1 MKGHLK
7 KRSKDSW
14 TIVVDLG
21 LKANGERNQ
30 KWKSSKG
37 SKKEAEAL
45 LARMLTELEDG
56 VFIDAKKTSVSEY
69 LDKWIA
75 SIKGS
80 VSATTYERY
89 KQLCDKHLKPTI
101 GNIALNKLQAIK
113 ISEMY
118 SNAIVSGRVDKK
130 GGLSKQTVL
139 HMHRVLKRALSQA
152 VKWGL
157 ISKNPCDAVD
167 NIPKPD
173 KKERLTFTTEET
185 LELLN
190 QLDGHVL
197 YLPVVIA
204 VTTGMRRGEI
214 LGLRWKDI
222 DLEQKR
228 IQIRQIVIET
238 REFGIEIKQPKTDSS
253 SRTVALPQMTIDAI
267 TKHRVEQAKL
277 ALQIGKGLTPESML
291 FDEISGLNV
300 PGSLTARFR
309 KFIKSRKFKRV
320 TFHDLRH
327 THATHLLEQNIHPKI
342 VSERLGHST
351 IALTMNTY
359 SHVMPTMQEEA
370 ASKVDDMLSIT
381 GHNKGT

>member
-1 MKGHLK
+1 MKGHLT

-21 LKANGERNQ
+21 LKANGKRNQ
-30 KWKSSKG
+30 KWKSTKG
-37 SKKEAEAL
+37 TKKEAEAL

-56 VFIDAKKTSVSEY
+56 VYIDAKKTSVSGY

-80 VSATTYERY
+80 VSSTTYERY

-101 GNIALNKLQAIK
+101 GNIALNKLQAIR
-113 ISEMY
+113 ISELY
-118 SNAIVSGRVDKK
+118 SVAMESGRIDGK

-157 ISKNPCDAVD
+157 ISRNPCDAVD
-167 NIPKPD
+167 NIPKPN

-185 LELLN
+185 LSLLE
-190 QLDGHVL
+190 QLEGNRL
-197 YLPVVIA
+197 QLPVLLA

-222 DLEQKR
+222 DLDKKR
-228 IQIRQIVIET
+228 LCIRQIVIET
-238 REFGIEIKQPKTDSS
+238 REYGLEVKQPKTDSS
-253 SRTVALPQMTIDAI
+253 SRTIALPRIAI
-267 TKHRVEQAKL
+267 EAIKKYRVEQAQL
-277 ALQIGKGLTPESML
+277 CLQLGKGLTPESML
-291 FDEISGLNV
+291 FDEFSGLNIPNRITV
-300 PGSLTARFR
+300 NFR
-309 KFIKSRKFKRV
+309 SFIKTHGFKHV

-370 ASKVDDMLSIT
+370 ANKVDDMLGNS
-381 GHNKGT
+381 GK

>member
-1 MKGHLK
+1 MKGHLT

-21 LKANGERNQ
+21 LKANGKRNQ
-30 KWKSSKG
+30 KWKSTKG
-37 SKKEAEAL
+37 TKKEAEAL

-56 VFIDAKKTSVSEY
+56 VYIDAKKTSVSGY

-80 VSATTYERY
+80 VSSTTHERY

-101 GNIALNKLQAIK
+101 GNIALNKLQAIR
-113 ISEMY
+113 ISELY
-118 SNAIVSGRVDKK
+118 SVAMESGRIDGK

-157 ISKNPCDAVD
+157 ISRNPCDAVD
-167 NIPKPD
+167 NIPKPN

-185 LELLN
+185 LSLLE
-190 QLDGHVL
+190 QLEGNRL
-197 YLPVVIA
+197 QLPVLLA

-222 DLEQKR
+222 DLDKKR
-228 IQIRQIVIET
+228 LCIRQIVIET
-238 REFGIEIKQPKTDSS
+238 REYGLEVKQPKTDSS
-253 SRTVALPQMTIDAI
+253 SRTIALPRIAI
-267 TKHRVEQAKL
+267 EAIKKYRVEQAEL
-277 ALQIGKGLTPESML
+277 CLQLGKGLTPESML
-291 FDEISGLNV
+291 FDEFSGLNIPNRITV
-300 PGSLTARFR
+300 NFR
-309 KFIKSRKFKRV
+309 SFIKTHGFKHV

-370 ASKVDDMLSIT
+370 ANKVDDMLGNS
-381 GHNKGT
+381 GK

>member
-1 MKGHLK
+1 MKGHLT

-21 LKANGERNQ
+21 LKANGKRNQ
-30 KWKSSKG
+30 KWKSTKG
-37 SKKEAEAL
+37 TKKEAEAL

-56 VFIDAKKTSVSEY
+56 VYIDAKKTSVSGY

-80 VSATTYERY
+80 VSSTTHERY

-101 GNIALNKLQAIK
+101 GNIALNKLQAIR
-113 ISEMY
+113 ISELY
-118 SNAIVSGRVDKK
+118 SVAMESGRIDGK

-157 ISKNPCDAVD
+157 ISRNPCDAVD
-167 NIPKPD
+167 NIPKPN

-185 LELLN
+185 LSLLE
-190 QLDGHVL
+190 QLEGNRL
-197 YLPVVIA
+197 QLPVLLA

-222 DLEQKR
+222 DLDKKR
-228 IQIRQIVIET
+228 LCIRQIVIET
-238 REFGIEIKQPKTDSS
+238 REYGLEVKQPKTDSS
-253 SRTVALPQMTIDAI
+253 SRTIALPRIAI
-267 TKHRVEQAKL
+267 EAIKKYRVEQAQL
-277 ALQIGKGLTPESML
+277 CLQLGKGLTPESML
-291 FDEISGLNV
+291 FDEFSGLNIPNRITV
-300 PGSLTARFR
+300 NFR
-309 KFIKSRKFKRV
+309 SFIKTHGFKHV

-370 ASKVDDMLSIT
+370 ANKVDDMLGNS
-381 GHNKGT
+381 GK

>member
-1 MKGHLK
+1 
-7 KRSKDSW
+7 
-14 TIVVDLG
+14 
-21 LKANGERNQ
+21 
-30 KWKSSKG
+30 
-37 SKKEAEAL
+37 
-45 LARMLTELEDG
+45 MLTELEDG
-56 VFIDAKKTSVSEY
+56 VYIDAKKTSVSDY

-80 VSATTYERY
+80 VSSTTYERY
-89 KQLCDKHLKPTI
+89 KQLCEKHLKPTI
-101 GNIALNKLQAIK
+101 GNIALNKLQAIR
-113 ISEMY
+113 ISELY
-118 SNAIVSGRVDKK
+118 SVALESGRIDGN

-157 ISKNPCDAVD
+157 LSRNPCDAVD
-167 NIPKPD
+167 NIPKPN

-185 LELLN
+185 LSLLE
-190 QLDGHVL
+190 QLNGNPL
-197 YLPVVIA
+197 YLPVLIA

-222 DLEQKR
+222 DLDKKR
-228 IQIRQIVIET
+228 FYIRQIVIET
-238 REFGIEIKQPKTDSS
+238 REYGLEVKQPKTDSS
-253 SRTVALPQMTIDAI
+253 SRTIALPQIAIDAI
-267 TKHRVEQAKL
+267 KKYRVEQAEL
-277 ALQIGKGLTPESML
+277 CLQLGKGLTPESML
-291 FDEISGLNV
+291 FDEFSGLNV
-300 PGSLTARFR
+300 PNRITINFR
-309 KFIKSRKFKRV
+309 SFIKAHGFKHV

-370 ASKVDDMLSIT
+370 ANKVDELFGNS
-381 GHNKGT
+381 GK

>member
-21 LKANGERNQ
+21 LKANGKRNQ
-30 KWKSSKG
+30 KWKSTKG
-37 SKKEAEAL
+37 TKKDAEAL

-56 VFIDAKKTSVSEY
+56 VYIDAKKTSVSDY

-80 VSATTYERY
+80 VSSTTYERY

-101 GNIALNKLQAIK
+101 GNIALNKLQAIR
-113 ISEMY
+113 ISELY
-118 SNAIVSGRVDKK
+118 SDAMESGRIDGN

-157 ISKNPCDAVD
+157 LSRNPCDAVD
-167 NIPKPD
+167 NIPKPS

-185 LELLN
+185 LSLLE
-190 QLDGHVL
+190 QLGGNPL
-197 YLPVVIA
+197 YLPVLIA
-204 VTTGMRRGEI
+204 VTTGMRRGEV

-222 DLEQKR
+222 DLDKKR
-228 IQIRQIVIET
+228 LYIRQIVIET
-238 REFGIEIKQPKTDSS
+238 REYGLEVKQPKTDSS
-253 SRTVALPQMTIDAI
+253 SRTIALPQIAI
-267 TKHRVEQAKL
+267 EAIKKYRVEQAEL
-277 ALQIGKGLTPESML
+277 CLQLGKGLTPESML
-291 FDEISGLNV
+291 FDEFSGLNV
-300 PGSLTARFR
+300 PNRITVNFR
-309 KFIKSRKFKRV
+309 SFIKAHGFKHV

-370 ASKVDDMLSIT
+370 ANKVDELFRNS
-381 GHNKGT
+381 GK

>member
-1 MKGHLK
+1 MKGHLR

-21 LKANGERNQ
+21 LKANGKRNQ
-30 KWKSSKG
+30 KWKSIKG
-37 SKKEAEAL
+37 TKKEAEAL

-56 VFIDAKKTSVSEY
+56 VYIDAKKTSVCEY
-69 LDKWIA
+69 LDKWIV

-80 VSATTYERY
+80 VSSTTYERY

-101 GNIALNKLQAIK
+101 GNIALNKLQVIR
-113 ISEMY
+113 ISELY
-118 SNAIVSGRVDKK
+118 SNAIEAGRIDGK

-157 ISKNPCDAVD
+157 LSRNPCDAVD
-167 NIPKPD
+167 NIPKPS

-185 LELLN
+185 LSLLE
-190 QLDGHVL
+190 QLEGNRLQFPVL
-197 YLPVVIA
+197 LA

-222 DLEQKR
+222 DLDKKR
-228 IQIRQIVIET
+228 LYIRQIVIET
-238 REFGIEIKQPKTDSS
+238 RENGIEIKQPKTDAS
-253 SRTVALPQMTIDAI
+253 SRTIALPQIAI
-267 TKHRVEQAKL
+267 EAIKKYRVEQAEL
-277 ALQIGKGLTPESML
+277 CLQLGKGLTPESML
-291 FDEISGLNV
+291 FDEYSGLNV
-300 PGSLTARFR
+300 PNRITVNFR
-309 KFIKSRKFKRV
+309 SFIKSHGFKHV

-370 ASKVDDMLSIT
+370 ANKVDDML
-381 GHNKGT
+381 GKLGK

>member
-21 LKANGERNQ
+21 FKANGKRNQ
-30 KWKSSKG
+30 KWKSIKG
-37 SKKEAEAL
+37 TKKEAEAL

-56 VFIDAKKTSVSEY
+56 VYIDAKKTSVSDY

-80 VSATTYERY
+80 VSSTTYERY

-101 GNIALNKLQAIK
+101 GNIALNKLQAIR
-113 ISEMY
+113 ISELY
-118 SNAIVSGRVDKK
+118 SVAMESGRIDGK

-157 ISKNPCDAVD
+157 LSRNPCDAVD
-167 NIPKPD
+167 NIPKPN

-185 LELLN
+185 LSLLE
-190 QLDGHVL
+190 QLEGNRL
-197 YLPVVIA
+197 QLPVLLA

-222 DLEQKR
+222 NLDKKR
-228 IQIRQIVIET
+228 LYIRQIVIET
-238 REFGIEIKQPKTDSS
+238 RENGLEVKQPKTDAS
-253 SRTVALPQMTIDAI
+253 SRTIALPQIAIDAI
-267 TKHRVEQAKL
+267 KKYRVEQAEL
-277 ALQIGKGLTPESML
+277 CLQLGKGLTPESML
-291 FDEISGLNV
+291 FNEYSGLNV
-300 PGSLTARFR
+300 PNRITVNFR
-309 KFIKSRKFKRV
+309 SFIKSHGFKHV

-370 ASKVDDMLSIT
+370 ANKVDELFGNS
-381 GHNKGT
+381 GK

>member
-21 LKANGERNQ
+21 LKANGKRNQ
-30 KWKSSKG
+30 KWKSTKG
-37 SKKEAEAL
+37 TKKEAEAL
-45 LARMLTELEDG
+45 LARMLAELEDG
-56 VFIDAKKTSVSEY
+56 VYIDAKKTSVSDY
-69 LDKWIA
+69 LDKWIV

-80 VSATTYERY
+80 VSSTTYERY
-89 KQLCDKHLKPTI
+89 QQLCDKHLKPTI
-101 GNIALNKLQAIK
+101 GNIALNKLQAIR
-113 ISEMY
+113 ISELY
-118 SNAIVSGRVDKK
+118 SVAMESGRIDGK

-139 HMHRVLKRALSQA
+139 HMHRVLKRTLSQA

-157 ISKNPCDAVD
+157 LSRNPCDAVD
-167 NIPKPD
+167 NIPKPS

-185 LELLN
+185 LSLLE
-190 QLDGHVL
+190 QLNGNPL
-197 YLPVVIA
+197 YLPVLIA

-222 DLEQKR
+222 DLDKKR
-228 IQIRQIVIET
+228 LYIRQIVIET
-238 REFGIEIKQPKTDSS
+238 RQYGLEVKQPKTDAS
-253 SRTVALPQMTIDAI
+253 SRTIALPQIAI
-267 TKHRVEQAKL
+267 EAIKKYRVEQAEL
-277 ALQIGKGLTPESML
+277 CLQLGKGLTPESML
-291 FDEISGLNV
+291 FNEYSGLNV
-300 PGSLTARFR
+300 PNRITVNFR
-309 KFIKSRKFKRV
+309 SFIKSHGFKHV

-370 ASKVDDMLSIT
+370 ANKVDELFGNS
-381 GHNKGT
+381 GK

>member
-21 LKANGERNQ
+21 LKANGKRNQ
-30 KWKSSKG
+30 KWKSIKG
-37 SKKEAEAL
+37 TKKDAEAL

-56 VFIDAKKTSVSEY
+56 VYIDAKKTSVSDY

-80 VSATTYERY
+80 VSSTTYERY

-101 GNIALNKLQAIK
+101 GNIALNKLQAIR
-113 ISEMY
+113 ISELY
-118 SNAIVSGRVDKK
+118 SNAIEAGRIDGK

-157 ISKNPCDAVD
+157 LSRNPCDAVD
-167 NIPKPD
+167 NIPKPN

-185 LELLN
+185 LSLLE
-190 QLDGHVL
+190 QLNCNPL
-197 YLPVVIA
+197 YLPVLIA

-222 DLEQKR
+222 DLDKKR
-228 IQIRQIVIET
+228 LYIRQIVIET
-238 REFGIEIKQPKTDSS
+238 RQYGLEVKQPKTDSS
-253 SRTVALPQMTIDAI
+253 SRTIALPQIAI
-267 TKHRVEQAKL
+267 EAIKKYRVEQAEL
-277 ALQIGKGLTPESML
+277 CLQLGKGLTPESML
-291 FDEISGLNV
+291 FNEYSGLNV
-300 PGSLTARFR
+300 PNRITVNFR
-309 KFIKSRKFKRV
+309 SFIKSHGFKHV

-370 ASKVDDMLSIT
+370 ANKVDELFGNS
-381 GHNKGT
+381 GK

>member
-21 LKANGERNQ
+21 LKANGKRNQ
-30 KWKSSKG
+30 KWKSTKG
-37 SKKEAEAL
+37 TKKEAEAL

-56 VFIDAKKTSVSEY
+56 VYIDAKKTSVSEY
-69 LDKWIA
+69 LDKWIT

-80 VSATTYERY
+80 VSSTTYERY

-101 GNIALNKLQAIK
+101 GNIALNKRISQLYSDAI
-113 ISEMY
+113 E
-118 SNAIVSGRVDKK
+118 SGRIDGK

-157 ISKNPCDAVD
+157 LSRNPCDAVD
-167 NIPKPD
+167 NIPKPS

-185 LELLN
+185 LSLLE
-190 QLDGHVL
+190 QLEGNRL
-197 YLPVVIA
+197 QLPVLLA

-222 DLEQKR
+222 DLDKKR
-228 IQIRQIVIET
+228 FYIRQIVIET
-238 REFGIEIKQPKTDSS
+238 RENGIEVKQPKTDAS
-253 SRTVALPQMTIDAI
+253 SRTIALPQIAI
-267 TKHRVEQAKL
+267 EAIKKYRVEQAEL
-277 ALQIGKGLTPESML
+277 CLQLGKGLTPESML
-291 FDEISGLNV
+291 FDEYSGLNIPNRITV
-300 PGSLTARFR
+300 NFR
-309 KFIKSRKFKRV
+309 SFIKSHGFKHV

-370 ASKVDDMLSIT
+370 ANKVDDMLGNS
-381 GHNKGT
+381 GK

>member
-21 LKANGERNQ
+21 LKANGKRNQ
-30 KWKSSKG
+30 KWKSTKG
-37 SKKEAEAL
+37 TKKDAEAL

-56 VFIDAKKTSVSEY
+56 VYIDAKKTSVSDY

-80 VSATTYERY
+80 VSSTTYERY

-101 GNIALNKLQAIK
+101 GNIALNKLQAIR
-113 ISEMY
+113 ISELY
-118 SNAIVSGRVDKK
+118 SDAIESGRIDGN
-130 GGLSKQTVL
+130 GGLSKQSVL

-157 ISKNPCDAVD
+157 LSRNPCDAVD
-167 NIPKPD
+167 NIPKPG

-185 LELLN
+185 LSLLE
-190 QLDGHVL
+190 QLEGNRL
-197 YLPVVIA
+197 QLPVLLA
-204 VTTGMRRGEI
+204 VTTGMRRGEV

-222 DLEQKR
+222 DLDKKR
-228 IQIRQIVIET
+228 LYIRQIVIET
-238 REFGIEIKQPKTDSS
+238 RENGLEVKQPKTDAS
-253 SRTVALPQMTIDAI
+253 SRTIALPQIAI
-267 TKHRVEQAKL
+267 EAIKKYRVEQAEL
-277 ALQIGKGLTPESML
+277 CLQLGKGLTPESML
-291 FDEISGLNV
+291 FDKYSGLNIPNRITV
-300 PGSLTARFR
+300 NFR
-309 KFIKSRKFKRV
+309 SFIKSHGFKHV

-370 ASKVDDMLSIT
+370 ANKVDEMFTINT
-381 GHNKGT
+381 KK

>member
-21 LKANGERNQ
+21 LKANGKRNQ
-30 KWKSSKG
+30 KWKSIKG
-37 SKKEAEAL
+37 TKKEAEAL

-56 VFIDAKKTSVSEY
+56 VYIDAKKTSVSDY

-80 VSATTYERY
+80 VSSTTYERY

-101 GNIALNKLQAIK
+101 GNIALNKLQAIR
-113 ISEMY
+113 ISELY
-118 SNAIVSGRVDKK
+118 SNAIESGRIDGK

-139 HMHRVLKRALSQA
+139 HMHRVFKRALSQA

-157 ISKNPCDAVD
+157 LSRNPCDAVD
-167 NIPKPD
+167 NIPKPN
-173 KKERLTFTTEET
+173 KKERLTFTTEGT
-185 LELLN
+185 LSLLE
-190 QLDGHVL
+190 QLNGNPL
-197 YLPVVIA
+197 YLPVLIA

-222 DLEQKR
+222 NLDKKR
-228 IQIRQIVIET
+228 LYIRQIVIET
-238 REFGIEIKQPKTDSS
+238 RENGIEVKQPKTDSS
-253 SRTVALPQMTIDAI
+253 SRTIALPQMAI
-267 TKHRVEQAKL
+267 EAIKKYRVEQAEL
-277 ALQIGKGLTPESML
+277 CLQLGKGLTPESML
-291 FDEISGLNV
+291 FDEYSGLNV
-300 PGSLTARFR
+300 PNRITVNFR
-309 KFIKSRKFKRV
+309 SFIKSHGFKHV

-359 SHVMPTMQEEA
+359 SHVMPNMQEEA
-370 ASKVDDMLSIT
+370 ANVTDRII
-381 GHNKGT
+381 GHCSNSGE

>member
-21 LKANGERNQ
+21 LKANGKRNQ
-30 KWKSSKG
+30 KWKSTKG
-37 SKKEAEAL
+37 TKKEAEAL

-56 VFIDAKKTSVSEY
+56 VYIDAKKTSVSDY
-69 LDKWIA
+69 LDKWIV

-80 VSATTYERY
+80 VSSTTYERY

-101 GNIALNKLQAIK
+101 GNIALNKLQAIR
-113 ISEMY
+113 ISELY
-118 SNAIVSGRVDKK
+118 SVAMESGRIDGK

-157 ISKNPCDAVD
+157 LSRNPCDAVD
-167 NIPKPD
+167 NIPKPS

-185 LELLN
+185 LSLLE
-190 QLDGHVL
+190 QLNGNPL
-197 YLPVVIA
+197 YLPVLIA

-222 DLEQKR
+222 DLDKKR
-228 IQIRQIVIET
+228 LYIRQIVIET
-238 REFGIEIKQPKTDSS
+238 RENGLEVKQPKTDAS
-253 SRTVALPQMTIDAI
+253 SRTIALPQIAI
-267 TKHRVEQAKL
+267 EAIKKYRVEQAEL
-277 ALQIGKGLTPESML
+277 CLQLGKGLTPESML
-291 FDEISGLNV
+291 FNEYSGLNV
-300 PGSLTARFR
+300 PNRITVNFR
-309 KFIKSRKFKRV
+309 SFIKSHGFKHV

-370 ASKVDDMLSIT
+370 ANKVDELFGNS
-381 GHNKGT
+381 GK

>member
-14 TIVVDLG
+14 TIIVDLG
-21 LKANGERNQ
+21 LKANGKRNQ
-30 KWKSSKG
+30 KWKSIKG
-37 SKKEAEAL
+37 TKKEADAI

-118 SNAIVSGRVDKK
+118 SNAIVSGRLDKS

-173 KKERLTFTTEET
+173 KKERLTFTTKET
-185 LELLN
+185 LNLLELLN
-190 QLDGHVL
+190 GKPL
-197 YLPVVIA
+197 YLPVLLA

-214 LGLRWKDI
+214 LGIRWKDI
-222 DLEQKR
+222 DLDNKR
-228 IQIRQIVIET
+228 LNIRQIVIET
-238 REFGIEIKQPKTDSS
+238 REYGLEIKQPKTDSS
-253 SRTVALPQMTIDAI
+253 SRSIALPQITIEAL
-267 TKHRVEQAKL
+267 KRYRVEQAEL
-277 ALQIGKGLTPESML
+277 RLQLGKGLTPEVML
-291 FDEISGLNV
+291 FDELSGLNV
-300 PGSLTARFR
+300 PGNLTSRFR
-309 KFIKSRKFKRV
+309 KFIKTRKLKDV

-370 ASKVDDMLSIT
+370 ANKVDDYLAVE
-381 GHNKGT
+381 

>member
-7 KRSKDSW
+7 KRAKDSW

-21 LKANGERNQ
+21 LKTNGKRNQ
-30 KWKSSKG
+30 KWKTVKG
-37 SKKEAEAL
+37 TKKEAEAQ
-45 LARMLTELEDG
+45 LARMLIELDDG
-56 VFIDAKKTSVSEY
+56 VYIDTKKISVSDY
-69 LDKWIA
+69 LDKWVA

-80 VSATTYERY
+80 VSSTTYERY

-101 GNIALNKLQAIK
+101 GRIALNKLQAIR
-113 ISEMY
+113 ISELY
-118 SNAIVSGRVDKK
+118 SVAQESGRVDKK

-157 ISKNPCDAVD
+157 ITRNPCDAVD
-167 NIPKPD
+167 NIPKPN

-185 LELLN
+185 LHLLE
-190 QLDGHVL
+190 QLNGKRL
-197 YLPVVIA
+197 YLPVLLA

-214 LGLRWKDI
+214 MGLRWKDI
-222 DLEQKR
+222 DLDNNR
-228 IQIRQIVIET
+228 LYIRQIVIET
-238 REFGIEIKQPKTDSS
+238 REYGVEIKQPKTDSS
-253 SRTVALPQMTIDAI
+253 SRSIALPKI
-267 TKHRVEQAKL
+267 TTEALKKYRVKQAEL

-291 FDEISGLNV
+291 FDELSGLHI
-300 PGSLTARFR
+300 PGRITVNFR
-309 KFIKSRKFKRV
+309 KFVKSHGFKHV

-370 ASKVDDMLSIT
+370 ANKVDDMLST
-381 GHNKGT
+381 NGQKKRT

>member
-14 TIVVDLG
+14 TIVVDLE
-21 LKANGERNQ
+21 LKANGKRNQ
-30 KWKSSKG
+30 KWKSIKG
-37 SKKEAEAL
+37 TKKEAEAL

-56 VFIDAKKTSVSEY
+56 VYIDAKKTSVSDY

-80 VSATTYERY
+80 VSSTTYERY

-101 GNIALNKLQAIK
+101 GNVALNKLQAIK

-118 SNAIVSGRVDKK
+118 SNALESGRVDKK
-130 GGLSKQTVL
+130 GGLSNQSVL
-139 HMHRVLKRALSQA
+139 HMHRVLKHALSQA

-157 ISKNPCDAVD
+157 ITRNPCDAVD
-167 NIPKPD
+167 NVPKPT
-173 KKERLTFTTEET
+173 KKERLTFTIEET
-185 LELLN
+185 IGLLEKLE
-190 QLDGHVL
+190 GKRL
-197 YLPVVIA
+197 YLPVLMA
-204 VTTGMRRGEI
+204 VTTGLRRGEL

-222 DLEQKR
+222 NFEQKR
-228 IQIRQIVIET
+228 LHIRQIIIET
-238 REFGIEIKQPKTDSS
+238 RQNGIEIKSPKTDSS
-253 SRTVALPQMTIDAI
+253 SRTIALPQTTIEALK
-267 TKHRVEQAKL
+267 KHRVEQVKL
-277 ALQIGKGLTPESML
+277 CLQLGKGLTPESML
-291 FDEISGLNV
+291 FNEYSGLNV
-300 PGSLTARFR
+300 PNRLTVAFST
-309 KFIKSRKFKRV
+309 FIKSHGFKHV

-370 ASKVDDMLSIT
+370 ANKVDDMLGNS
-381 GHNKGT
+381 GK

>member
-14 TIVVDLG
+14 TIVFDLG
-21 LKANGERNQ
+21 LKANGKRSQ
-30 KWKSSKG
+30 KWKSIKG
-37 SKKEAEAL
+37 TKKEAEAL

-56 VFIDAKKTSVSEY
+56 VYIDAKKTSVSDY

-75 SIKGS
+75 NIKGS
-80 VSATTYERY
+80 VSSTTYERY
-89 KQLCDKHLKPTI
+89 KQLCEKHLKPTI
-101 GNIALNKLQAIK
+101 GNIALNKLQAIR
-113 ISEMY
+113 ISELY
-118 SNAIVSGRVDKK
+118 SDAMESGCIDGN

-157 ISKNPCDAVD
+157 LSRNPCDAVD
-167 NIPKPD
+167 NIPKPN

-185 LELLN
+185 LSLLE
-190 QLDGHVL
+190 QLEGNRL
-197 YLPVVIA
+197 QLPVLLA

-222 DLEQKR
+222 DLDKKR
-228 IQIRQIVIET
+228 LYIRQIVIET
-238 REFGIEIKQPKTDSS
+238 RQYGLEVKQPKTDSS
-253 SRTVALPQMTIDAI
+253 SRTIALPQITIDAI
-267 TKHRVEQAKL
+267 KKYRVEQAEL
-277 ALQIGKGLTPESML
+277 CLQLGKGLTPESML
-291 FDEISGLNV
+291 FNEYSGLNV
-300 PGSLTARFR
+300 PNRITVNFR
-309 KFIKSRKFKRV
+309 SFIKSHGFKHV

-370 ASKVDDMLSIT
+370 ANKVDELFGNS
-381 GHNKGT
+381 GK